1 MPKAARKNSTPG
13 TASKIR
19 RARPETTR
27 KTKGKKFESA
37 ITKVPKS
44 GLELVRARKR
54 RGKPATL
61 RDLQT
66 IDFKPWARA
75 PGATKFIPTFE
86 DWNFYGTN
94 CRIAY
99 GMCLKTRDELIA
111 MHGKMEHETTDAM
124 MAGLLETGEALK
136 EIVEMCEGAYARVL
150 ASAAAAYKAGVKFR
164 FAADRKPGR
173 RKAVPA
179 DNSVDVKIKAGT

>member
-19 RARPETTR
+19 RAPPATTR

-37 ITKVPKS
+37 ITKVPTS

-173 RKAVPA
+173 RKAVPD
-179 DNSVDVKIKAGT
+179 DNSFDVKIKAGT